1 MYMDDGTRI
10 MYIAILA
17 GACFLAGN
25 GWISVTDLNAEIE
38 QITQN
43 GGCKRKSRRK
53 KRN

>member
-1 MYMDDGTRI
+1 MDDGQRI
-10 MYIAILA
+10 MYIAILG

-38 QITQN
+38 QITQK
-43 GGCKRKSRRK
+43 GGKRKTRRK